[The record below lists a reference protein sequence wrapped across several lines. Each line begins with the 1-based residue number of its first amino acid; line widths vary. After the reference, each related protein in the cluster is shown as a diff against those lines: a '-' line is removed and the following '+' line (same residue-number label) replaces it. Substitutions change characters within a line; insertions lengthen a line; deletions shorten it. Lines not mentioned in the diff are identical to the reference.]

1 MNTSATIKFNEE
13 VCSLTSHRKAE
24 PYTSKRKH
32 TMVSICNPFD
42 PEELN
47 WNGITQRPEYSN
59 KGEDKANDKLWRK
72 YNKAEL
78 EIQKVIIN
86 QAVEN
91 GLLDENIAKELK
103 WSRTAGCQCGCSPSW
118 ISKDYRRQTI
128 WLTVTS
134 PSKEAEKKQRQLEY
148 ASKKEAET
156 LSSMMI

>member
-1 MNTSATIKFNEE
+1 MNTLTSIKFNEE
-13 VCSLTSHRKAE
+13 VCTLTSSRQAE

-32 TMVSICNPFD
+32 TLVSISNPFE

-47 WNGITQRPEYSN
+47 WNGITQRPEYSV

-78 EIQKVIIN
+78 GIQRVIIN
-86 QAVEN
+86 QAVKD

-118 ISKDYRRQTI
+118 VSKDYGRQTI

-134 PSKEAEKKQRQLEY
+134 PSKEQEKQQRQLDY
-148 ASKKEAET
+148 ASKKESET
-156 LSSMMI
+156 LASVVI